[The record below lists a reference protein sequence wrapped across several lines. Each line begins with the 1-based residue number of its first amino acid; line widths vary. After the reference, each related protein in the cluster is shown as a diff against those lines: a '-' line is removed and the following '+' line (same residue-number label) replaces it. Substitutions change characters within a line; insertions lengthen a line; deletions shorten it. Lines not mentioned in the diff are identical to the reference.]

1 MDRISRF
8 LIMLEKMVHKL
19 QPGGL
24 KVGLRKDFLSGKTE
38 YEAGMPPE
46 DFFGLENLRSS
57 PISLKAFWG
66 NGNYLALSHC
76 GGEKEE

>member
-1 MDRISRF
+1 
-8 LIMLEKMVHKL
+8 MVHKL

-24 KVGLRKDFLSGKTE
+24 KGGLRKDFLNGETE
-38 YEAGMPPE
+38 YEAGIPPG
-46 DFFGLENLRSS
+46 DFFFFFGLEHLRGSQ
-57 PISLKAFWG
+57 ISLKAFWG